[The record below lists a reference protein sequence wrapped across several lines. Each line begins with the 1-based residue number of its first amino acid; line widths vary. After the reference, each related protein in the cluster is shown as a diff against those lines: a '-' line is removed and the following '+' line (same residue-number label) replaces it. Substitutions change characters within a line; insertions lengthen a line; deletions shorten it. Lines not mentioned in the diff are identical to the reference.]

1 MTSRDDA
8 FPIELGPC
16 DIERFREGKIPFATT
31 FESARAGPHVMVN
44 AVTHGNEICGA
55 HALTALFEL
64 KPRPHAG
71 KLTFSFANV
80 GAYGAFDPD
89 HPFRSRYLDE
99 DFNRLWSAETLDSE
113 RTSRELARAREMRP
127 LIDTVDHLLD
137 IHSTDFACAPMLLAG
152 AREKGRTLAEAI
164 GYPEY
169 VVCDPG
175 HAAGKRLRDYAAFN
189 DPASPK
195 SALLVECGQHFS
207 QAAVAVALE
216 TALRFLIHFGAL
228 EPARAQPHLSPTP
241 EQTVIEVS
249 EAITIQGDD
258 FRFTQ
263 PFVGFEEIPKA
274 GTVIAHDGER
284 PIETPYD
291 DCVLVMPARF
301 PSPGTTAVRLGRRV
315 A

>member
-1 MTSRDDA
+1 MAGRDDP

-16 DIERFREGKIPFATT
+16 DIERFRAGEIPFATT
-31 FESARAGPHVMVN
+31 FESGRTGPHVMVN
-44 AVTHGNEICGA
+44 ALTHGNEICGA

-64 KPRPHAG
+64 KPRPRAG

-80 GAYGAFDPD
+80 GAYGVFDPD

-152 AREKGRTLAEAI
+152 TRAKGRALAEAT

-175 HAAGKRLRDYAAFN
+175 HAAGKRLRDYAAFD
-189 DPASPK
+189 DPAS
-195 SALLVECGQHFS
+195 
-207 QAAVAVALE
+207 
-216 TALRFLIHFGAL
+216 
-228 EPARAQPHLSPTP
+228 AQPRLSPA
-241 EQTVIEVS
+241 QTVIEVS
-249 EAITIQGDD
+249 EAITIQSDD
-258 FRFTQ
+258 FRFTR
-263 PFVGFEEIPKA
+263 PFVGFEAIPKA

-284 PIETPYD
+284 SIETPYD

-301 PSPGTTAVRLGRRV
+301 PSPGTTAVRLGRR
-315 A
+315 AAQALSE